1 MVPAFKVVNVF
12 DARLLS
18 GKKTAYAEYRK
29 HRDEAQEL
37 VIAQSNIGSIFE
49 YGNEKVREQEKEMQK
64 R

>member
-1 MVPAFKVVNVF
+1 MRNTGGP
-12 DARLLS
+12 DI
-18 GKKTAYAEYRK
+18 
-29 HRDEAQEL
+29 RDEAQEL

>member
-1 MVPAFKVVNVF
+1 MNCDMEITKETKLS
-12 DARLLS
+12 DLL
-18 GKKTAYAEYRK
+18 GQYRK
-29 HRDEAQEL
+29 LRDEAQEL